1 MIAVKREVAVGRPGR
16 FFRGANVKLGNWR
29 QVTVR
34 IRSIRFRIIK
44 EQVFDK
50 ERAGVWDTGIEQS
63 GIDCIYGKKADVWVS
78 HDTHGRVYSHR
89 LSY

>member
-1 MIAVKREVAVGRPGR
+1 MNRRV
-16 FFRGANVKLGNWR
+16 FRGANVKLGNWR

-34 IRSIRFRIIK
+34 IRSIRFRTAG
-44 EQVFDK
+44 EQAFDK
-50 ERAGVWDTGIEQS
+50 EEAGIRDAGIGTVWRGLGMRREAS
-63 GIDCIYGKKADVWVS
+63 VWVS